1 MRTVVFGVRNVYRN
15 PPRAVLAVL
24 VLGLSVGLFVTM
36 LRGSVTT
43 GLEARNLKAEAG
55 TRIQV
60 NEAGNTSGYAG
71 TVTDRE
77 LPADVSPISV
87 QPHVVNVERYL
98 KRQFVNNRR
107 KDAPTGAIIGV
118 NPGATLR
125 LQSMGGFVGSPKLL
139 AGRQFT
145 PEDAGRP
152 VAVIGEIFA
161 RTRGIG
167 VGDEFILPGE
177 EIQRGKW
184 IYPHAIEDLRAKVIG
199 IFRVGVV
206 YADNQIFVPLG
217 VVQEIMGIGP
227 HRVSQ
232 YIVTVDSAENVP
244 RAAEALRNLLG
255 PNADVISQDEA
266 ALQTARLLEAAS
278 VNSRIGAVI
287 AAVVGALVVLFT
299 MVVVT
304 RERTREIGVLKAIG
318 ASNLDVAALFTGE
331 TLTLAL
337 LGGGIGLLIHV
348 LAGPALATLFV
359 GPIVSEFAGNTADIL
374 RAQELAWG
382 LGLAIAFGLIGSLY
396 AVWRAVR
403 LRPSEAMR
411 QR

>member
-1 MRTVVFGVRNVYRN
+1 MRTVVLGARNVYRN

-55 TRIQV
+55 TRIQI

-77 LPADVSPISV
+77 LPADVSQIIALPC
-87 QPHVVNVERYL
+87 VVKVERYL
-98 KRQFVNNRR
+98 QRQFVNNRR
-107 KDAPTGAIIGV
+107 TDAPTGVIIGV

-125 LQSMGGFVGSPKLL
+125 LQSMGGFVGSPKLI
-139 AGRQFT
+139 AGRTFT
-145 PEDAGRP
+145 PRDAGQP
-152 VAVIGEIFA
+152 AAIVGEVFA
-161 RTRGIG
+161 RTRGLG
-167 VGDEFILPGE
+167 VGDEFTLPGA
-177 EIQRGKW
+177 EIERGKW
-184 IYPHAIEDLRAKVIG
+184 IYRHAIQDFRGKVIG

-206 YADNQIFVPLG
+206 YGDNQIFVPLD

-227 HRVSQ
+227 QRVSQ

-244 RAAEALRNLLG
+244 ATAEALRNVLG
-255 PNADVISQDEA
+255 PNTDVISQDEA
-266 ALQTARLLEAAS
+266 ALQTAGLLEAAS
-278 VNSRIGAVI
+278 VNSRIGAVV

-318 ASNLDVAALFTGE
+318 ASNLDVTALFTGE
-331 TLTLAL
+331 SLTLAL

-348 LAGPALATLFV
+348 LAGPVLATLFV
-359 GPIVSEFAGNTADIL
+359 GPIVSEFSGNAADSL
-374 RAQELAWG
+374 GAAELAWG
-382 LGLAIAFGLIGSLY
+382 LGLAMSFGLVGSLY

-403 LRPSEAMR
+403 MPPSEAMR